1 MSEFKVIQTVTWVG
15 DRGNMV
21 EKGFDDADVI
31 AALKSLSPREL
42 GMFVESEM
50 KTVVW
55 DDE

>member
-15 DRGNMV
+15 DRDNMV

-42 GMFVESEM
+42 DMFVESET